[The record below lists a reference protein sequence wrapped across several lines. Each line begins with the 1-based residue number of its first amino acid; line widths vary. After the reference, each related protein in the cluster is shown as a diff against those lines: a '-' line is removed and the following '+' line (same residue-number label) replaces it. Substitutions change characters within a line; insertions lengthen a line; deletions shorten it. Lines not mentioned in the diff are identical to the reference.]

1 MSEKENSY
9 IPHKRRLLK
18 SFDKSIERGEQ
29 TLIDYYGIER
39 ASSLINEARREYEI
53 IIPRIPFIGH
63 RSPFLLFLFRQA
75 VIWQFILYCERT
87 RLVLKKLVT
96 LFPR

>member
-39 ASSLINEARREYEI
+39 ASSLINEA
-53 IIPRIPFIGH
+53 PRVRNHYSSNSIYRSSKSFPFISSSGKPL
-63 RSPFLLFLFRQA
+63 SGN
-75 VIWQFILYCERT
+75 LYYIAKE
-87 RLVLKKLVT
+87 
-96 LFPR
+96 